1 MKHQFS
7 RNELAY
13 GQEGLALL
21 KQKTVVILGVGGVGS
36 FAAEALAR
44 TNIGHIILLDKDD
57 VDITNVNRQLHAL
70 TTTIGQSKVTLMEE
84 RIKLINPDCKLTSLH
99 MFYTEDT
106 YEELFNNYDIDY
118 FVDASDTIMYKVH
131 LMKECLDRG
140 ISVISSMGAAN
151 KTDPTKF
158 QIADISETYMDPM
171 AKIIRRKLK
180 KLGITKGVPVVF
192 SDESPIVI
200 REDVKETVGDA
211 NASTRKAQI
220 PPSSNAFVPSVVG
233 LISASYVVNDIL
245 KDIPVTRIKD
255 KK

>member
-13 GQEGLALL
+13 GQEGLDLL
-21 KQKTVVILGVGGVGS
+21 KQKTVVVLGVGGVGS

-44 TNIGHIILLDKDD
+44 TNIGHIILIDKDD

-70 TTTIGQSKVTLMEE
+70 TSTIGQSKVTLMEE
-84 RIKLINPDCKLTSLH
+84 RIKLINPDCKVTSLH
-99 MFYTEDT
+99 MFYTEET
-106 YEELFNNYDIDY
+106 YEALFNNYNIDY
-118 FVDASDTIMYKVH
+118 FIDASDTLIYKVH

-151 KTDPTKF
+151 KTDPTRF
-158 QIADISETYMDPM
+158 QIADISKTYMDPM
-171 AKIIRRKLK
+171 AKLIRRKLK
-180 KLGITKGVPVVF
+180 KLGVYKGVPVVF

-211 NASTRKAQI
+211 NAPTRKAQM
-220 PPSSNAFVPSVVG
+220 PPSSNAFVPSAVG
-233 LISASYVVNDIL
+233 LICASYVINDIL